1 MSGEATSTQRLASS
15 LQRLQ
20 PALKANGWLILLIA
34 ALGTLVAFAE
44 MVSILLVVV
53 LMAALFGSAE
63 TVRNDVPDIFVG
75 LYSAIAENVQVA
87 TILLLLFLTL
97 RLVIKAWYGVLIAGL
112 QARSGH
118 ELRMLAFDRILGM
131 SFDEIGRRSWGD
143 LHSLTWEYA
152 GAVPAGLKAVCEM
165 TRAGTVVVILSLLL
179 LIYSPILSVLAVGT
193 FFLLSRTIE
202 LARRPII
209 AAGEQTSDAYRIM
222 SEYLIRTLSALR
234 TIVSLGMMREQ
245 SQAYGHASLQAREA
259 EERVARFNA
268 MIDPASHI
276 AVLLSLVVMALAAST
291 LDIAAAKLLVSIG
304 LLYRI
309 QPYFASLQEQRLE
322 LQRLNRSLARGEEMP
337 SEDGREALESFPVDV
352 PFKDIEFQNVTF
364 GYSSRKEQILSD
376 TSFTIPA
383 CGWTLLE
390 GPSGSGKST
399 IVNLLL
405 GFMAPEGGRIACGDL
420 DLARYSPSSWR
431 RRIAICGQDI
441 DLLDGSL
448 RDNLTLQNQ
457 RTTEE
462 RALDVLALVGLQPL
476 MDTLPDGL
484 ETLIGEQGKQLSG
497 GQRQRLAIARALLR
511 NPDML
516 ILDEATGMI
525 DADGQRLLLSQ
536 LHRELG
542 NCTVLLIGHHLPFVP
557 PIASRITL

>member
-1 MSGEATSTQRLASS
+1 MSGAATSTERLASS
-15 LQRLQ
+15 FQRLQ
-20 PALKANGWLILLIA
+20 PALRKNGWLILVIA
-34 ALGTLVAFAE
+34 ALGTIVAFAE

-53 LMAALFGSAE
+53 LMAALFGSAN
-63 TVRNDVPDIFVG
+63 TVQNDVPDILVG
-75 LYSAIAENVQVA
+75 LYVAIAQNVQIA
-87 TILLLLFLTL
+87 TILLLLFLML
-97 RLVIKAWYGVLIAGL
+97 RLAIKAWYGVLIAGL

-152 GAVPAGLKAVCEM
+152 GAVPGGLKAVCEM
-165 TRAGTVVVILSLLL
+165 IRAGTVVLILSLIL

-193 FFLLSRTIE
+193 FFLLSKTIE
-202 LARRPII
+202 LSRRPII

-222 SEYLIRTLSALR
+222 SESLIRTLSALR
-234 TIVSLGMMREQ
+234 TIVSLGMVREQ
-245 SQAYGHASLQAREA
+245 SQAYEKASLQSREA

-268 MIDPASHI
+268 IIDPASHI

-291 LDIAAAKLLVSIG
+291 LDIAAAKILVSIG

-309 QPYFASLQEQRLE
+309 QPYFASMQEQRLE
-322 LQRLNRSLARGEEMP
+322 LQRLNRSLARGDEMP
-337 SEDGREALESFPVDV
+337 TQDEREFLESFPLDV
-352 PFKDIEFQNVTF
+352 PFMSIEFQNVTF
-364 GYSSRKEQILSD
+364 GYPRRKEQILSD
-376 TSFTIPA
+376 MSFTIPA
-383 CGWTLLE
+383 HGWTLLE

-405 GFMAPEGGRIACGDL
+405 GFLAPKSGRIACGDL
-420 DLARYSPSSWR
+420 DLGRFSPSSWR

-448 RDNLTLQNQ
+448 WDNLTLQNQ
-457 RTTEE
+457 PISEE
-462 RALDVLALVGLQPL
+462 QLLDILSLVGLQPFI
-476 MDTLPDGL
+476 DTLPDGL
-484 ETLIGEQGKQLSG
+484 DTLIGEQGKQLSG

-511 NPDML
+511 SPDML

-525 DADGQRLLLSQ
+525 DADGQRSLLSH

-542 NCTVLLIGHHLPFVP
+542 KCTVLLIGHHLPFVP